1 MLEIIAL
8 IVACAVAIATT
19 SYALKM
25 RKELNQVWDRVAV
38 NDIHIQKLQEKNG
51 LEIEPTSSS
60 EKVKQLLKRF
70 TQKT

>member
-1 MLEIIAL
+1 
-8 IVACAVAIATT
+8 
-19 SYALKM
+19 M